1 MTVNIPNQYILDYSS
16 DTSLAYQFGG
26 DKLANKIVNGTHTGE
41 GAAAADYVSAT
52 HANENPARLAPT
64 PSNNADVTRP
74 WVYPN
79 YYDHAFQ
86 IANQDIDRLFNASA
100 SRAKYAEN
108 QGKAMARKR
117 DDYIAAAL
125 FASRQIGKNGGTA
138 DAFPTS
144 SANVI
149 APNFEAA
156 ANTGLT
162 VSKLIQAKINLQGNG
177 VDIENEK
184 LYCIIDSIRHGQ
196 LLKQIELRSKDFNE
210 KPVLNGGMV
219 TSYLGIEFI
228 HMEFT
233 NTTFYPNAAAAMV
246 ASTIRYVPVFS
257 GSAMYWGQW
266 KDVNVQPSFRNDL
279 SGAFQLYSFAEGG
292 AVRLQN
298 GGVQRVDC
306 ID

>member
-1 MTVNIPNQYILDYSS
+1 MTVFIPNQYILDYSS
-16 DTSLAYQFGG
+16 DTELAYQFAG
-26 DKLANKIVNGTHTGE
+26 DKLASKIVNGSHSGE
-41 GAAAADYVSAT
+41 GAAAADYVAAT
-52 HANENPARLAPT
+52 HANENPGRLAPT
-64 PSNNADVTRP
+64 PSNNADITRP

-86 IANQDIDRLFNASA
+86 IANQDIDRLFNAAA

-108 QGKAMARKR
+108 QGRAMARKR

-125 FASRQIGKNGGTA
+125 FSSRQIGKNGATA
-138 DAFPTS
+138 DAFPTGA
-144 SANVI
+144 ANVI
-149 APNFEAA
+149 APNYEAA

-162 VSKLIQAKINLQGNG
+162 ISKLIQAKINLQANG
-177 VDIENEK
+177 VDIEQEK

-219 TSYLGIEFI
+219 TSYLGMEFI

-233 NTTFYPNAAAAMV
+233 NTTFYPNAAAAMI
-246 ASTIRYVPVFS
+246 ASTIRYIPVFS
-257 GSAMYWGQW
+257 ASAMYWGQW
-266 KDVNVQPSFRNDL
+266 KGVQVQPSFRNDL

>member
-1 MTVNIPNQYILDYSS
+1 MTVFIPNQYILDY
-16 DTSLAYQFGG
+16 TSETQLAYQFGG
-26 DKLANKIVNGTHTGE
+26 DKLASRITMGNHTGE
-41 GAAAADYVSAT
+41 GAAAADFVAAT
-52 HANENPARLAPT
+52 HANENPGRLAPT
-64 PSNNADVTRP
+64 PSNNADIIRP

-125 FASRQIGKNGGTA
+125 FSSRQIGKNGATA
-138 DAFPTS
+138 DAFPTGA
-144 SANVI
+144 ANVV

-156 ANTGLT
+156 ANTGIT
-162 VSKLIQAKINLQGNG
+162 VSKLIQAKTNMQGLG

-184 LYCIIDSIRHGQ
+184 IYSIIDSVRHNQ

-210 KPVLNGGMV
+210 KPVLNNGIV
-219 TSYLGIEFI
+219 QSYLGIDFI

-233 NTTFYPNAAAAMV
+233 NTTFYPNAAAAMI
-246 ASTIRYVPVFS
+246 ASTIRYIPLFTAAS
-257 GSAMYWGQW
+257 MYWGQW

-298 GGVQRVDC
+298 VVQRIDC